1 MKKGF
6 GSGAF
11 LVILIIS
18 VLVVVLLAVWSAKQ
32 DVAEVE
38 KIKQAEVIQEQKTE
52 ELGDAMQGIK
62 ADIEQGYEDLDSQI
76 SE

>member
-1 MKKGF
+1 MKKGL

>member
-1 MKKGF
+1 MKKGLS
-6 GSGAF
+6 SGAF

-18 VLVVVLLAVWSAKQ
+18 VVVVILMAVRSASE
-32 DVAEVE
+32 DVKEVE
-38 KIKQAEVIQEQKTE
+38 KIKQAEVIREQQAE

-62 ADIEQGYEDLDSQI
+62 DDIEQGYEDLDKQI

>member
-38 KIKQAEVIQEQKTE
+38 KIKQDEVIQDQKAE
-52 ELGDAMQGIK
+52 ELGDAMKGIK

>member
-1 MKKGF
+1 MKKGIS
-6 GSGAF
+6 SGAF

-18 VLVVVLLAVWSAKQ
+18 VLVVVLLAVWPAKQ

-52 ELGDAMQGIK
+52 ELGDAMQWIK

>member
-1 MKKGF
+1 MKKGIS
-6 GSGAF
+6 SGAF